1 MRDWKRYVRERL
13 PLPETKGTSDDS
25 VVEEL
30 AGQFEDLYLEAL
42 ERGATQDEAEAYA
55 VEGMGDWGALA
66 EEIVRAGDVRMVS
79 GAERWLERTEA
90 RARARGGGW
99 TRLADLERDVRFSL
113 RTLRKSPGFT
123 LVALLTLALGI
134 GAVTTIFS
142 LIDGV
147 LLKPLPYAD
156 SDELVY
162 MWEKLASFENAMVT
176 YPNFLDWRERNRVF
190 EDLAAFNDGSINLTE
205 SGDPLE
211 LDVVRVSASMFPI
224 LRAEPLLG
232 RTFLPA
238 EDKLGGERVVV
249 LAYGF
254 WQDRF
259 GGDPGVIGR
268 SLTLDG
274 NPYTVIGVMARDFE
288 FPVRGDL
295 ERIDVFVAI
304 EQFAENWID
313 NRGSHPG
320 IAVIGR
326 FAPGVTLERARQDME
341 RVALELEAEY
351 PDTNEGSRVHV
362 ASLHERMTRNLR
374 EPMMLLLLAV
384 SLLLLIACT
393 NVANLVLARG
403 AVRQREIA
411 IRTSLGAN
419 GPRIVRLLL
428 TESLALW
435 VLGGLVG
442 IAFAHGATR
451 ALLALRGDQLAPVFQ
466 VGIDARVVAA
476 TLAVTLLTGLV
487 FGLMPALRSLRP
499 DLVEHLKEGARSS
512 GGVGRNR
519 LRSAL
524 VVVEVGL
531 AVALLI
537 AAGLTVRSFVKMMK
551 ASPGFDP
558 ENVLSVEINLPTA
571 RYPEVIQRTAFY
583 HELLDRVRAIPGVRS
598 AATSYVLPMA
608 PGGWQNSFHVEGE
621 PPEQSGVYTIAEV
634 SSVSTDYFQTMGI
647 PLLRGREF
655 TRADGQDA
663 PLVVIVDATL
673 AERYWPNDD
682 PIGKRLKTGD
692 YSSDSPWREVV
703 GVVGHVKLNGVV
715 REALPQWYMPHWQ
728 DNDDAYFLTVKT
740 AGDPTRLIEPIRQAV
755 LAIDPAQ
762 PIAEVNTMTAYVGA
776 STADGRFMAIL
787 LGSFAAA
794 ALLLA
799 AVGIYGV
806 MAQATAERG
815 HEIGV
820 RIALGATGGE
830 VLGMV
835 VRQGMARVIL
845 GVILGLALAVAI
857 GRLMAGSL
865 FGVSALDP
873 ATFVAAPLFLSAVA
887 LAASLVPARRAM
899 RLDPVRALY
908 LVT

>member
-13 PLPETKGTSDDS
+13 PLPETRGGSDDS
-25 VVEEL
+25 IIEEL

-42 ERGATQDEAEAYA
+42 ERGASEDEAEAYA
-55 VEGMGDWGALA
+55 IEEMGDCGPLA
-66 EEIVRAGDVRMVS
+66 EEIVRAGDVQTVS
-79 GAERWLERTEA
+79 GAERWLERTEQ
-90 RARARGGGW
+90 RAQARGGGW
-99 TRLADLERDVRFSL
+99 AWLADIERDLRFSL

-142 LIDGV
+142 LINGV

-156 SDELVY
+156 SGELVY

-176 YPNFLDWRERNRVF
+176 YPNFLDWRERNRAF
-190 EDLAAFNDGSINLTE
+190 EDLAAFNDGSINLTGI
-205 SGDPLE
+205 GDPVE

-224 LRAEPLLG
+224 LRTQPLLG
-232 RTFLPA
+232 RTFVPE
-238 EDKLGGERVVV
+238 EDKLAGERVVV
-249 LAYGF
+249 LTYGF

-259 GGDPGVIGR
+259 GGDSQVLGR
-268 SLTLDG
+268 TLTLDG
-274 NPYTVIGVMARDFE
+274 NPYTVIGVMPRDFE

-295 ERIDVFVAI
+295 ERIEVFVAI
-304 EQFAENWID
+304 EQFAEDWWID
-313 NRGSHPG
+313 NREAHPG

-326 FAPGVTLERARQDME
+326 LAPGVTLERARQDME

-384 SLLLLIACT
+384 GLLLIIACT

-403 AVRQREIA
+403 TARQREIA

-428 TESLALW
+428 TESLTLW
-435 VLGGLVG
+435 VLGGLLG
-442 IAFAHGATR
+442 IVVAQEATR
-451 ALLALRGDQLAPVFQ
+451 ALLALRGDQLSPIFQ
-466 VGIDARVVAA
+466 VGIDTRVVLV
-476 TLAVTLLTGLV
+476 TLAVALLTGLV
-487 FGLMPALRSLRP
+487 FGLVPALRSLRP

-512 GGVGRNR
+512 GGLGRNR
-519 LRSAL
+519 LRSGL
-524 VVVEVGL
+524 VVAEVSL
-531 AVALLI
+531 AVALLV
-537 AAGLTVRSFVKMMK
+537 AAGLTVRSFVKMIS

-558 ENVLSVEINLPTA
+558 KNVLSVEINLPAA
-571 RYPEVIQRTAFY
+571 RYPEVSERTTFY
-583 HELLDRVRAIPGVRS
+583 YELLDRVRAIPGVQS

-608 PGGWQNSFHVEGE
+608 PGGWQTAFHVEGE
-621 PPEQSGVYTIAEV
+621 PPEEGGVYTFAEL
-634 SSVSTDYFQTMGI
+634 SSVSADYFATMGI

-655 TRADGQDA
+655 TRSDGVDA
-663 PLVVIVDATL
+663 PRVVIVDEML
-673 AERYWPNDD
+673 AARYWPNDD
-682 PIGKRLKTGD
+682 PIGKRLKFGD
-692 YSSDSPWREVV
+692 YTSDSPWMEVV
-703 GVVGHVKLNGVV
+703 GVVGHVKVNGVV
-715 REALPQWYMPHWQ
+715 QEALPHYYMPHWQ
-728 DNDDAYFLTVKT
+728 LNARAYFLAVKS

-755 LAIDPAQ
+755 LAVDPAQ
-762 PIAEVNTMTAYVGA
+762 PIAEVNTMTAYLGA

-787 LGSFAAA
+787 LGTFAAA

-820 RIALGATGGE
+820 RIALGATAGE

-835 VRQGMARVIL
+835 IRQGMVRVAV
-845 GVILGLALAVAI
+845 GVVLGLALALAI

-873 ATFVAAPLFLSAVA
+873 VTFVAAPLFLSAVA
-887 LAASLVPARRAM
+887 LTASLVPARRAM
-899 RLDPVRALY
+899 RLDPVRALQAE
-908 LVT
+908 

>member
-1 MRDWKRYVRERL
+1 LRERL
-13 PLPETKGTSDDS
+13 PLPETRGGSDDS
-25 VVEEL
+25 IVEEL

-42 ERGATQDEAEAYA
+42 ERGASDDEAEAYA
-55 VEGMGDWGALA
+55 VEGMGDLGSLA
-66 EEIVRAGDVRMVS
+66 EEIVRTGDLRTVS
-79 GAERWLERTEA
+79 GAERWLERTEG

-99 TRLADLERDVRFSL
+99 GWLADIERDLRFSL
-113 RTLRKSPGFT
+113 RTLRKSPGFA
-123 LVALLTLALGI
+123 LVALFTLALGI

-142 LIDGV
+142 LINGV
-147 LLKPLPYAD
+147 LLRPLPYAD
-156 SDELVY
+156 SGELVY

-190 EDLAAFNDGSINLTE
+190 EDLAAFNDGSINLTGM
-205 SGDPLE
+205 GDPVE

-224 LRAEPLLG
+224 LRAQAHLG
-232 RTFLPA
+232 RTFLPE

-249 LAYGF
+249 LTYGF

-259 GGDPGVIGR
+259 GGDPEVLGR
-268 SLTLDG
+268 ALTLDG
-274 NPYTVIGVMARDFE
+274 NPFTVIGVMPRDFE

-304 EQFAENWID
+304 ERFAENWID
-313 NRGSHPG
+313 NRGNHPG

-326 FAPGVTLERARQDME
+326 LAPGVTLEQARGDME

-351 PDTNEGSRVHV
+351 PETNEGSRVHV
-362 ASLHERMTRNLR
+362 ASLHERMTRTFR

-384 SLLLLIACT
+384 GLLLIIACT
-393 NVANLVLARG
+393 NVANLVLARVAG
-403 AVRQREIA
+403 RQREIA
-411 IRTSLGAN
+411 IRTGLGAN

-428 TESLALW
+428 TESVTLW
-435 VLGGLVG
+435 VLGGLLG
-442 IAFAHGATR
+442 IAFAHGAIR

-466 VGIDARVVAA
+466 VGIDTRVVAV
-476 TLAVTLLTGLV
+476 TLAVALLTGLL
-487 FGLMPALRSLRP
+487 FGLVPALRTMRP

-512 GGVGRNR
+512 GGVGRSR

-524 VVVEVGL
+524 VVAEVSL
-531 AVALLI
+531 AVALLV
-537 AAGLTVRSFVKMMK
+537 AAGLTVRSFGEMMR

-558 ENVLSVEINLPTA
+558 ENVLSVEINLPAA
-571 RYPEVIQRTAFY
+571 RYSEASQRTAFY
-583 HELLDRVRAIPGVRS
+583 YELLDRVRAIPGVRS
-598 AATSYVLPMA
+598 AATSYVLPVA

-621 PPEQSGVYTIAEV
+621 PPEEAGVLAFAEV
-634 SSVSTDYFQTMGI
+634 SSVSADYFATMGI

-655 TRADGQDA
+655 RRSDGVEA
-663 PLVVIVDATL
+663 PRVVIVDEML

-682 PIGKRLKTGD
+682 PIGKRLKFGD
-692 YSSDSPWREVV
+692 YSSESPWREVV
-703 GVVGHVKLNGVV
+703 GVVAHVKVNGVI
-715 REALPQWYMPHWQ
+715 REALPQFYMPHWQ
-728 DNDDAYFLTVKT
+728 DNDLAYFLAVKS
-740 AGDPTRLIEPIRQAV
+740 AGDPVRLIEPVRRAV
-755 LAIDPAQ
+755 LAIDAAQ
-762 PIAEVNTMTAYVGA
+762 PIAEVNTMAAYVRA
-776 STADGRFMAIL
+776 STADGRFMATL
-787 LGSFAAA
+787 LGTFAAA

-835 VRQGMARVIL
+835 VRQGMVRVIV
-845 GVILGLALAVAI
+845 GVILGLGLAIAI

-873 ATFVAAPLFLSAVA
+873 ATFVVAPFFLSAVA
-887 LAASLVPARRAM
+887 LAASLVPARRAVHV
-899 RLDPVRALY
+899 DPLRALQAE
-908 LVT
+908 

>member
-13 PLPETKGTSDDS
+13 PLPETRGGCDDS
-25 VVEEL
+25 IVEEL
-30 AGQFEDLYLEAL
+30 AGQFEDLYLDAL
-42 ERGATQDEAEAYA
+42 ERGASDDEAEAYA
-55 VEGMGDWGALA
+55 IERMGDWGSLA
-66 EEIVRAGDVRMVS
+66 EEIVRAGDVRTVS
-79 GAERWLERTEA
+79 GAERWLERTEG
-90 RARARGGGW
+90 RARARGSGW
-99 TRLADLERDVRFSL
+99 AWLADLERDVRFSL
-113 RTLRKSPGFT
+113 RTLRKNPGFT

-147 LLKPLPYAD
+147 LLRPLPFAD
-156 SDELVY
+156 SGELVY

-190 EDLAAFNDGSINLTE
+190 EDLAAFNDGSINLTGV
-205 SGDPLE
+205 GDPVE

-224 LRAEPLLG
+224 LRVQPLLG
-232 RTFLPA
+232 RTFLPE
-238 EDKLGGERVVV
+238 EDKLAGERVVV

-254 WQDRF
+254 WQERF
-259 GGDPGVIGR
+259 GGDPGVLGR
-268 SLTLDG
+268 ALTLDG
-274 NPYTVIGVMARDFE
+274 NPYTVIGVMPSEFE

-295 ERIDVFVAI
+295 ERIDVFVPI
-304 EQFAENWID
+304 ERFAENWIN
-313 NRGSHPG
+313 NRNTHPG

-326 FAPGVTLERARQDME
+326 LAPGVTLERARADME

-351 PDTNEGSRVHV
+351 PDSNEGSRVHV
-362 ASLHERMTRNLR
+362 ASLHERMTRAFR

-384 SLLLLIACT
+384 ALLLLIACT

-403 AVRQREIA
+403 TVRQREIA

-428 TESLALW
+428 TESLTLW
-435 VLGGLVG
+435 VLGGLLG
-442 IAFAHGATR
+442 IVFASGAVR
-451 ALLALRGDQLAPVFQ
+451 ALLALRGDRLAPVFQ
-466 VGIDARVVAA
+466 VGIDPRVVAV
-476 TLAVTLLTGLV
+476 TLAVALLTGLL
-487 FGLMPALRSLRP
+487 FGLVPALRSLRP
-499 DLVEHLKEGARSS
+499 DLVEHLKEVAPSS

-524 VVVEVGL
+524 VVAEVSL
-531 AVALLI
+531 AVALLV
-537 AAGLTVRSFVKMMK
+537 AAGLTVRSFAEMMR
-551 ASPGFDP
+551 ASPGFEP
-558 ENVLSVEINLPTA
+558 ENVLSVEINLPAA
-571 RYPEVIQRTAFY
+571 RYPEASQRTAFY
-583 HELLDRVRAIPGVRS
+583 YELLDRVRAIPGVRS
-598 AATSYVLPMA
+598 AATSYVLPVA

-621 PPEQSGVYTIAEV
+621 PPEEAGVLAFAEV
-634 SSVSTDYFQTMGI
+634 SSVSADYFATMGI

-655 TRADGQDA
+655 RRSDGVEA
-663 PLVVIVDATL
+663 PRVVIVDEML

-682 PIGKRLKTGD
+682 PIGKRLKFGD
-692 YSSDSPWREVV
+692 YSSESPWREVV
-703 GVVGHVKLNGVV
+703 GVVAHVKVNGVI
-715 REALPQWYMPHWQ
+715 REALPQFYMPHWQ
-728 DNDDAYFLTVKT
+728 DNDLAYFLAVKS
-740 AGDPTRLIEPIRQAV
+740 AGDPVRLIEPVRRAV
-755 LAIDPAQ
+755 LAIDAAQ
-762 PIAEVNTMTAYVGA
+762 PIAEVNTMAAYVRA
-776 STADGRFMAIL
+776 STADGRFMATL
-787 LGSFAAA
+787 LGTFAAA

-835 VRQGMARVIL
+835 VRQGMVRVIV
-845 GVILGLALAVAI
+845 GVILGLGLAIAI

-873 ATFVAAPLFLSAVA
+873 ATFVVAPFFLSAVA
-887 LAASLVPARRAM
+887 LAASLVPARRAVHV
-899 RLDPVRALY
+899 DPLRALQAE
-908 LVT
+908 